1 MSSVVNHKNVERIEN
16 KISDCLNRAERYF
29 KIGLQRPS
37 FNFKQRGRTAGT
49 AYLQRNEMRFNTY
62 MLQQDPDKFIDH
74 VVPHELAH
82 IVVYQVFGSKVRPHG
97 KEWIA
102 VMEHLFDVE
111 ASRTHDFDVPKPRNL
126 FLYQCACQVHEFTA
140 HRHGRAVKG
149 TQYVCRYCR
158 KNLNFL
164 KKK

>member
-1 MSSVVNHKNVERIEN
+1 MGSVVCSAYIERIDRRITE
-16 KISDCLNRAERYF
+16 CLTSAERYF
-29 KIGLQRPS
+29 KIGLKRPCY
-37 FNFKQRGRTAGT
+37 NFKQRGRTAGT

-62 MLQQDPDKFIDH
+62 MLQQDADKFIDQ

-82 IVVYQVFGSKVRPHG
+82 IVVYQVFGAKVRPHG

-102 VMEHLFDVE
+102 VMEHLFNVE
-111 ASRTHDFDVPKPRNL
+111 ANRTHDFDVPKPRNL
-126 FLYQCACQVHEFTA
+126 FLYQCTCQVHEFTA

-149 TQYVCRYCR
+149 MQYLCRNCR
-158 KNLNFL
+158 SPLNFL